1 MRIRWLSLIYYI
13 VTCTC
18 KWRSINVIPLLL
30 GWITCI
36 WLHFSWEI
44 KKKDYGV
51 SYCAKRCLYWLHW
64 VGFSYISIEST
75 YFIIKKND
83 MKEIIIFD
91 LKNKCI
97 YFHDLDSK
105 WNIIIFFQ
113 YKKHS
118 LTFFCKL
125 QKLLF
130 LKRQPHLVILIYSF
144 QVGPYIF
151 WNIKQNQ
158 LLNHEKHSSII
169 LYSYQLSKCKF
180 IEKLEGTYCH
190 FCFCWKKVE
199 MY

>member
-1 MRIRWLSLIYYI
+1 MIYYI

-44 KKKDYGV
+44 KKKITAYHIMQKGV
-51 SYCAKRCLYWLHW
+51 YIDCIELVFHTIYWK
-64 VGFSYISIEST
+64 YIF
-75 YFIIKKND
+75 YHKKND
-83 MKEIIIFD
+83 MKEIIIFH

-125 QKLLF
+125 QKLFF

-158 LLNHEKHSSII
+158 LLNQEKHSSII